1 MFKPVKGP
9 IVCSLAAYES
19 YYQQRA
25 QLWEMQALTRARAI
39 CGPSRQE
46 FAEIARTIW
55 RAAGERPDLFGK
67 INDMVERI
75 RRERGSGMDFS
86 DFKAGIGGMIEAE
99 FVIQALQMKN
109 DVWEPNWT
117 AAVAEL
123 VGRNLVSASEA
134 SALARNYNFLRRCE
148 TTLRRW
154 QNSKVDTIPAEQDE
168 QRKFSKRLGY
178 DNSEAFANDYHAA
191 RAAIR
196 GFYEQKMKSLML

>member
-1 MFKPVKGP
+1 
-9 IVCSLAAYES
+9 
-19 YYQQRA
+19 
-25 QLWEMQALTRARAI
+25 
-39 CGPSRQE
+39 
-46 FAEIARTIW
+46 
-55 RAAGERPDLFGK
+55 
-67 INDMVERI
+67 
-75 RRERGSGMDFS
+75 MDFS